1 MNDDKHI
8 NLITQQI
15 LSAIGNKPFNNLK
28 DIRNRRKIATA
39 IETILNEYDINQT
52 EIDKVKQ
59 SIINYKKREK

>member
-28 DIRNRRKIATA
+28 DIRNRRKIAMA